1 MSTIAQIQ
9 LRTDTAAA
17 WTAANPTLLSGE
29 MGIESDTR
37 KIKVGTGST
46 TWNALPYFLAGAHV
60 RGQASYTNTG
70 TVSIATQGTYVSTG
84 LTATFDSTTAYGIS
98 LGTTDLF
105 ALKNTTGSTQLVKVS
120 AGIDAHAG
128 NNQIIGMRLAKNGV
142 GIPETECRSFSSSND
157 VPLITNWLI
166 NMAANDEIS
175 IQVANHGGTTG
186 LTLKRGRIVLTGHD
200 Q

>member
-46 TWNALPYFLAGAHV
+46 TWNALPYFLTGVHV
-60 RGQASYTNTG
+60 RGQASYATTG

-105 ALKNTTGSTQLVKVS
+105 GLKNTSGATQLVNVS
-120 AGIDAHAG
+120 AALDAHAG
-128 NNQIIGMRLAKNGV
+128 NNQIIGLRLAKNGV
-142 GIPETECRSFSSSND
+142 GITQSECRTFSSSND
-157 VPLITNWLI
+157 APLITNWLVS
-166 NMAANDEIS
+166 MAANDEIS
-175 IQVANHGGTTG
+175 LQVANHSATSSITV
-186 LTLKRGRIVLTGHD
+186 KRGRVVITGIS

>member
-46 TWNALPYFLAGAHV
+46 TWNALPYFLAGVHV
-60 RGQASYTNTG
+60 RGQASYANTG

-84 LTATFDSTTAYGIS
+84 LTATFDSTTAYGLS

-105 ALKNTTGSTQLVKVS
+105 ALKNTSGSAQLVSVN
-120 AGIDAHAG
+120 AAVDAHAG
-128 NNQIIGMRLAKNGV
+128 NNQIIGLRLAKNGT
-142 GIPETECRSFSSSND
+142 GITETECRTFSSSND
-157 VPLITNWLI
+157 APLITHWLV
-166 NMAANDEIS
+166 NMAANDELS
-175 IQVANHGGTTG
+175 LQVANHSNNTNI
-186 LTLKRGRIVLTGHD
+186 TLKRGRIVAFGVS

>member
-37 KIKVGTGST
+37 KIKVGTGSIA
-46 TWNALPYFLAGAHV
+46 WNALPYFLAGVHV
-60 RGQASYTNTG
+60 RGQASYTTTG
-70 TVSIATQGTYVSTG
+70 TVSIVTQGTYVSTG
-84 LTATFDSTTAYGIS
+84 LTATFDSTTAYGVI

-175 IQVANHGGTTG
+175 IQVANHGGTTA
-186 LTLKRGRIVLTGHD
+186 LTVKRGRIVLTGHD

>member
-46 TWNALPYFLAGAHV
+46 AWNALPYFLAGVHV

-70 TVSIATQGTYVSTG
+70 TVSIVTQGTYVSTG

-166 NMAANDEIS
+166 TMAANDEIS
-175 IQVANHGGTTG
+175 IQVANHGGTTA